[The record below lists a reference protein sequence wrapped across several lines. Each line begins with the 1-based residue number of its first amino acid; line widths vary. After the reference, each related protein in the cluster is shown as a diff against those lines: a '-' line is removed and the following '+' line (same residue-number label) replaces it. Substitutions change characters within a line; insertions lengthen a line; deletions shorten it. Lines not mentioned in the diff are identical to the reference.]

1 MGSFK
6 CVIVKW
12 YEGVNV
18 VVKVAVEFFE
28 MVLDVVV
35 VHHGDRSL
43 CHALLNDFNHFN
55 QSTI

>member
-1 MGSFK
+1 M
-6 CVIVKW
+6 
-12 YEGVNV
+12 NV